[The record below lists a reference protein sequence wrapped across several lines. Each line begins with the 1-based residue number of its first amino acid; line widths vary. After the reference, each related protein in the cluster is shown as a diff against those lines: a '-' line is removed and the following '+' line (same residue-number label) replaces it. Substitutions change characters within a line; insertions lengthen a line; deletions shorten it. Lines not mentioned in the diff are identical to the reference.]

1 MTLDHRLH
9 LDDARGEFEEPQA
22 QRIELRDA
30 PHRTLGHRHA
40 QTPHDDVDGLS
51 STASYAKAWSQ
62 QRHKEGD
69 RL

>member
-1 MTLDHRLH
+1 MNLDHRLH

-40 QTPHDDVDGLS
+40 QAPHEPVCAGMQEQPKLIGRGLR
-51 STASYAKAWSQ
+51 A
-62 QRHKEGD
+62 
-69 RL
+69 